1 MGKGWTV
8 CGSASN
14 EVGPLDRNFNFSLDF
29 PWVGDSK
36 AEKAGKKSFKLIEN
50 RMIAFWRKE

>member
-8 CGSASN
+8 T
-14 EVGPLDRNFNFSLDF
+14 VGQRATRLDRNLNFSLDF
-29 PWVGDSK
+29 PWVGDFK

-50 RMIAFWRKE
+50 RMIAFWRKEE